1 MPSSVWDKVDASV
14 AQATEGNPFAPPWK
28 TGLSDGKWRRMAR
41 LGDFA
46 GLAIWVLGFLKL
58 FVFDFDVYLA
68 NKLGSPWSYL
78 VQFRFLV
85 ILLVVAIILLAHKK
99 ALFVVAYAAAFPLI
113 VLLWKLPRFL
123 IWLKSWNVILALT
136 TVVTSLSSHFRR
148 RFFIRAVEFTVVVV
162 AIVTTTGPIAAGCA
176 VLLSIALIYHYAQTI
191 AAGIRAS
198 KFVGYQ
204 QKIVRTMTGRTR
216 FESLQIDPELRS
228 DEVERFNYEQ
238 LQKFSNSVSMGL
250 LTVKVMSFYA
260 SLLQQYRRSHALI
273 FLNVLSYLWLL
284 FQSIALFT
292 LINRCVF
299 VAAPEQY
306 AVTGSPSIIRF
317 LFYSTTSLYGNTVS
331 QITAAGDIAL
341 AIATIAAVYGPIFIL
356 SLGAQ
361 IVMTFR
367 QSKDD
372 AAFGSLITL
381 VRSRERRLTNRLKV
395 EYEMT
400 PQEAYRRL
408 RDLGVGAEL
417 FLAYLASKIP
427 DDIDPGEEDA
437 DQP

>member
-1 MPSSVWDKVDASV
+1 M
-14 AQATEGNPFAPPWK
+14 
-28 TGLSDGKWRRMAR
+28 
-41 LGDFA
+41 
-46 GLAIWVLGFLKL
+46 
-58 FVFDFDVYLA
+58 
-68 NKLGSPWSYL
+68 
-78 VQFRFLV
+78 
-85 ILLVVAIILLAHKK
+85 
-99 ALFVVAYAAAFPLI
+99 
-113 VLLWKLPRFL
+113 
-123 IWLKSWNVILALT
+123 T

-341 AIATIAAVYGPIFIL
+341 RLPQLRL
-356 SLGAQ
+356 STDRFSFCLW
-361 IVMTFR
+361 VHK
-367 QSKDD
+367 S
-372 AAFGSLITL
+372 S
-381 VRSRERRLTNRLKV
+381 
-395 EYEMT
+395 
-400 PQEAYRRL
+400 
-408 RDLGVGAEL
+408 
-417 FLAYLASKIP
+417 
-427 DDIDPGEEDA
+427 
-437 DQP
+437 